1 VEKSIENNL
10 ALYQVRRATHHGAT
24 QSFSAYRAPPC
35 LFVADNTTI
44 VFNLFCSFFLIIF
57 LHRAHLNEPQFAAQS
72 SPKVETTSQQSFF
85 YITIAHN
92 IKLARQENA
101 AAT

>member
-1 VEKSIENNL
+1 MAQHKVFGPIEASDTPYN
-10 ALYQVRRATHHGAT
+10 QQAT
-24 QSFSAYRAPPC
+24 PC